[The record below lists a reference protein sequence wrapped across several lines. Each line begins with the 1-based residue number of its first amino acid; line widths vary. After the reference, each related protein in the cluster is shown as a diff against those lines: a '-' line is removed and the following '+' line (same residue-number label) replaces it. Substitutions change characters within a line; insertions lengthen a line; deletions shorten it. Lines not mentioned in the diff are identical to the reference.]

1 MALYYHLKQII
12 RIFLVFVILCC
23 AHGFA
28 FATESQT
35 NEQWYQVEMIIFSQ
49 IPDGELQDEM
59 WPQIRAFTPPMRV
72 FSLVPMQIYQAQTLT
87 NYPLLLP
94 TDFLLSKP
102 AEHLM
107 NNPHY
112 HLVGHLSWLQPIGSS
127 DRAPTYIQAANNQ
140 SAVDALVQLKQNRFI
155 QLSIQAVIAINDSDL
170 TTSLK
175 QLKDIDTNAQ
185 IRFALHQS
193 IRMKTQE
200 LNYIDS
206 PYFGILLEI
215 VPHSAPEKMPLQ
227 TVASTTQNL
236 PLDLA
241 KH

>member
-1 MALYYHLKQII
+1 
-12 RIFLVFVILCC
+12 
-23 AHGFA
+23 
-28 FATESQT
+28 
-35 NEQWYQVEMIIFSQ
+35 MIIFSQ
-49 IPDGELQDEM
+49 IPNGELQDEM
-59 WPQIRAFTPPMRV
+59 WPQIRAFTPPMHV

-107 NNPHY
+107 NNPNY

-155 QLSIQAVIAINDSDL
+155 QLSIQAVIAINDSAFPMS
-170 TTSLK
+170 SLIK
-175 QLKDIDTNAQ
+175 LKDIDNNGQ

-215 VPHSAPEKMPLQ
+215 VPHSAPEQMPLQ